1 MKKKQHHLRLFW
13 RQSNTKTPKTWQ
25 FLVLI
30 MSLGSHKGKKKKGCK
45 KANDQ
50 SKCKKKKET
59 HRKKAK
65 RSKNMQSCNETPPA
79 EKKRNKERRDETD
92 GRDGENVQMQTTHF
106 HALARTSKPTVH
118 RLPRT
123 ILDRVP
129 VEVQVEVERGTYNGV
144 EIRWER
150 AEGHHN
156 GKEYG
161 C

>member
-1 MKKKQHHLRLFW
+1 
-13 RQSNTKTPKTWQ
+13 
-25 FLVLI
+25 
-30 MSLGSHKGKKKKGCK
+30 
-45 KANDQ
+45 
-50 SKCKKKKET
+50 
-59 HRKKAK
+59 
-65 RSKNMQSCNETPPA
+65 MQSCNETPPA
-79 EKKRNKERRDETD
+79 EKRNKERRDETD

>member
-1 MKKKQHHLRLFW
+1 
-13 RQSNTKTPKTWQ
+13 
-25 FLVLI
+25 
-30 MSLGSHKGKKKKGCK
+30 
-45 KANDQ
+45 
-50 SKCKKKKET
+50 
-59 HRKKAK
+59 
-65 RSKNMQSCNETPPA
+65 MQSCNETPPA

>member
-30 MSLGSHKGKKKKGCK
+30 MSLGSHKGKKRKDARKQTIS
-45 KANDQ
+45 Q
-50 SKCKKKKET
+50 SARKKKKPT
-59 HRKKAK
+59 GKKLNVAK
-65 RSKNMQSCNETPPA
+65 ICNPA
-79 EKKRNKERRDETD
+79 TRHLQQKKKRNKERRDETD